1 MEFFQV
7 VTLPEARKKLAEYWP
22 LVRREAV
29 VRNLTEA
36 LGLELAE
43 EVIAR
48 EEVPSFARATVDGF
62 ALRSGDTFGA
72 SEGSPVTLRL
82 MGEVVTGRAAEVA
95 VRQGEAVAVSTGG
108 MLPAGADAVIMLEHT
123 EELPGG
129 FLNVLRP
136 VAPGEN
142 VIDRGEDVRKGEV
155 VLGAGHRLRPQD
167 IGVLAALGYNQI
179 KVWQPW
185 RVGIMTTGNE
195 IVPPEARPGPGQVRD
210 INSYTLYAQ
219 VQALGGQ
226 PRLYGIVPDD
236 LRLLRER
243 FSQALEENNVVL
255 LSGGSSVGTRDLT
268 VQLLA
273 EWGRERILFHGVS
286 IRPGK
291 PTLAA
296 FIDGKMIF
304 GLPGHPVSA
313 MVSFDLLVGPLLRY
327 GRFRGPGEEPV
338 VEAALSRNL
347 SSDAGRDDCVRVRLV
362 DDNGDGLQAVPIVG
376 KSGLISTMVKADGVV
391 IIPAGKEGL
400 EAGSRVKVRLFD

>member
-7 VTLPEARKKLAEYWP
+7 VTLPEARKKLAECWP
-22 LVRREAV
+22 SMRREAAV
-29 VRNLTEA
+29 LDLTEA
-36 LGLELAE
+36 LGRELAE
-43 EVIAR
+43 DVISR
-48 EEVPSFARATVDGF
+48 EEVPGFSRATVDGF
-62 ALRSGDTFGA
+62 AVRSGDTFGA
-72 SEGSPVTLRL
+72 GEASPVTLRL
-82 MGEVVTGRAAEVA
+82 KGEVVTGRPAEVA
-95 VRQGEAVAVSTGG
+95 VGHREAVAISTGG

-142 VIDRGEDVRKGEV
+142 VMGRGEDVGQGEV
-155 VLGAGHRLRPQD
+155 ILGAGHRLRPQD
-167 IGVLAALGYNQI
+167 IGVLAALGYNRI
-179 KVWQPW
+179 RVWEPW

-219 VQALGGQ
+219 VQALGGR

-236 LRLLRER
+236 LRLLGER

-273 EWGRERILFHGVS
+273 AWGSERILFHGVS

-296 FIDGKMIF
+296 FIEGKMVF

-327 GRFRGPGEEPV
+327 GRYKEPAEEPV
-338 VEAALSRNL
+338 VEAVLSRNV
-347 SSDAGRDDCVRVRLV
+347 SSDAGRDDYVRVRLV
-362 DDNGDGLQAVPIVG
+362 DGGGDGLLAVPIVG

-400 EAGSRVKVRLFD
+400 EAGNRVEVRLFD